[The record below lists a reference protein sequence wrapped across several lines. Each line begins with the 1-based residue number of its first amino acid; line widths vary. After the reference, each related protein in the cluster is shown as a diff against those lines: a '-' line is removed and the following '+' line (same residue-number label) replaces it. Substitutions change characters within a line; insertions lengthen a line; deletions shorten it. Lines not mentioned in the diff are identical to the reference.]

1 LEFFWKNKMSKYI
14 LKTGKEILDD
24 YFKEL
29 AKNQDIDQDLRLALT
44 DLWEQNKLYTR
55 THVVHVLDL
64 LREKKSK

>member
-1 LEFFWKNKMSKYI
+1 LEFFWKNKMSKDI

-44 DLWEQNKLYTR
+44 DLWEQNKLCTR
-55 THVVHVLDL
+55 THIVHVLDL

>member
-1 LEFFWKNKMSKYI
+1 MKEDI

-29 AKNQDIDQDLRLALT
+29 AKNQDIDQDLRLALA

-55 THVVHVLDL
+55 THIVRVLDM
-64 LREKKSK
+64 LREKKSR